1 MARQNTIFESAHKGD
16 FDLIK
21 NRLEED
27 PSLLSKVDEVSKFLF
42 FIPQFKTHN
51 FINFIER
58 QNLLHWCSVGGSFKL
73 ATLLVELGSPI
84 DPRDDTDTTPL
95 ILASSAGHAEI
106 VNLLLEKGANV
117 NHQSCEGHSAL
128 QYAASKGWLSVCQ
141 PTF

>member
-27 PSLLSKVDEVSKFLF
+27 PSLLSKVDENDR
-42 FIPQFKTHN
+42 I
-51 FINFIER
+51 
-58 QNLLHWCSVGGSFKL
+58 LLHWCSVGGSFKL